1 MKINNV
7 DIVQKKEKEKGKGKT
22 MSPLF
27 TLQDSGDMVQKKK
40 KKKEKGK
47 SWLNPSSVFLP
58 GVSLFTVL

>member
-7 DIVQKKEKEKGKGKT
+7 DIVQKKKKKKKKKKEKEKGKGKT

-40 KKKEKGK
+40 EK
-47 SWLNPSSVFLP
+47 
-58 GVSLFTVL
+58 

>member
-7 DIVQKKEKEKGKGKT
+7 DIVQKKGKGKT

-40 KKKEKGK
+40 KKEKGK
-47 SWLNPSSVFLP
+47 SWLNPSSVFLQGAP
-58 GVSLFTVL
+58 LFTVL

>member
-7 DIVQKKEKEKGKGKT
+7 DIMQKKKEKEKGKT

-40 KKKEKGK
+40 EQRNSG
-47 SWLNPSSVFLP
+47 LNPSSVFLQGAP
-58 GVSLFTVL
+58 LFTVL